1 MKEIDIDSSIA
12 RLEAFTNAFIKYRFA
27 WLKESD
33 VEVMLAFVQICQ
45 EVVSGLSHYA
55 LEHCNSID
63 QYKRSSADRIYN
75 CFCFA
80 RGRLVNI
87 TLLGEG
93 NKLALLNKSIKL
105 LYDAIVLNVESY
117 ESIKIQIP
125 QPKSIL
131 NQSVAEVNKPKQ
143 VDKEEKKAPKKE
155 CETDKNSKKNVE
167 EWDDQFDD
175 VFDSKLDP
183 HKIFEVL
190 EKKSDPRVTDDYP
203 RFFVFFRVLLYI
215 GWIKNHQ
222 KNFLK
227 WANCHWKLNWTKD
240 HNFKFGNNIQKELR
254 DTDMDKWD
262 DKTCNG
268 SDIGNAYRNLAIKV
282 MSALTEKV
290 NDGMLIDRS
299 GFYIEGVADRIND
312 GKGMRYPF

>member
-1 MKEIDIDSSIA
+1 MTENEINSSIA
-12 RLEAFTNAFIKYRFA
+12 RLKAFTNAFIEYRFA

-33 VEVMLAFVQICQ
+33 VDVMLAFVQICM
-45 EVVSGLSHYA
+45 EVVGGLSRYA

-63 QYKRSSADRIYN
+63 QNKRMSANRIYS
-75 CFCFA
+75 CFGFA
-80 RGRLVNI
+80 RGFLND
-87 TLLGEG
+87 TLMGEG

-125 QPKSIL
+125 QHKSIVH
-131 NQSVAEVNKPKQ
+131 QSVAVVNKPKQ
-143 VDKEEKKAPKKE
+143 VVKEEKKAPKKE
-155 CETDKNSKKNVE
+155 CEIDKNSKKTVE
-167 EWDDQFDD
+167 EWDNQFDD
-175 VFDSKLDP
+175 VFDPMLDP
-183 HKIFEVL
+183 QEIFKVL

-240 HNFKFGNNIQKELR
+240 YNFKFGNNIQKELR

-268 SDIGNAYRNLAIKV
+268 SDIGKAYRNLAIKV

-299 GFYIEGVADRIND
+299 GFYREGVADRIND
-312 GKGMRYPF
+312 GKKMRYPF